1 MNLADLLSGRV
12 VRGRTLDLF
21 QHVRHK
27 FAPFVRYSYFPLRR
41 RPVRARVGVLT
52 TLSAA
57 EARQRHAEKA
67 LKCVFLECF
76 WDCCRRLDV
85 PAVQVRVVLAEQH
98 A

>member
-57 EARQRHAEKA
+57 EARQRHAEK
-67 LKCVFLECF
+67 
-76 WDCCRRLDV
+76 RRSN
-85 PAVQVRVVLAEQH
+85 AFFSNAFGI
-98 A
+98 AAGG